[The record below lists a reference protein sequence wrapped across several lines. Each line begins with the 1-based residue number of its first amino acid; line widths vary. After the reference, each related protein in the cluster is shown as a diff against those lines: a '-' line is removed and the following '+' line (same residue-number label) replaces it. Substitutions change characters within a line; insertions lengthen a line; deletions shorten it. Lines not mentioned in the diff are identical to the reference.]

1 MIRLVVLG
9 LVCAVFAE
17 KREFVP
23 SASMDT
29 EGGWRVTEH
38 PIISYNGLSENE
50 PSVYLSFPKLERLS
64 SEVVDSDFLNND
76 EEFRIKVL
84 DAQEEGRTAL
94 QRAYDSIP
102 ESSSSYITTSQEE
115 PLEFLSP
122 LRLVQPPP
130 TFKEDPPKSQKFP
143 SFSSSDI
150 KSFSKPR
157 KLYPERFPTFYD
169 SVPEMSNVKNFQ
181 QYLAQSDDEYEYIA
195 VPKGSYHKLPKIVEE
210 KPQLYEI
217 DKNARPVILSEEIR
231 YEGLPPFMSPRF
243 PPMPMKMNFPRG
255 GPNMIHRSPP
265 PRSYFKP
272 MPPKRSSI
280 KMKRVVNNSDSLKR
294 AMRSYGGGSATTK
307 GIPLIR
313 GRFQV

>member
-1 MIRLVVLG
+1 
-9 LVCAVFAE
+9 
-17 KREFVP
+17 
-23 SASMDT
+23 MDT
-29 EGGWRVTEH
+29 EGGWRVIEH

-64 SEVVDSDFLNND
+64 SEVVGSDFLNND

-84 DAQEEGRTAL
+84 DAQDEGRTAL

-130 TFKEDPPKSQKFP
+130 AFKEESPKSQQFP
-143 SFSSSDI
+143 SFSSGDI

-169 SVPEMSNVKNFQ
+169 SVPEMRNVKNFQ

-195 VPKGSYHKLPKIVEE
+195 VPKGPTTS
-210 KPQLYEI
+210 
-217 DKNARPVILSEEIR
+217 
-231 YEGLPPFMSPRF
+231 
-243 PPMPMKMNFPRG
+243 FPRSWKKN
-255 GPNMIHRSPP
+255 PNC
-265 PRSYFKP
+265 
-272 MPPKRSSI
+272 
-280 KMKRVVNNSDSLKR
+280 
-294 AMRSYGGGSATTK
+294 TK
-307 GIPLIR
+307 LTRTPVR
-313 GRFQV
+313 